1 MQKIAMLIRECDLVR
16 SWQFYKTRYI
26 ELQID
31 LMRHALMGSVT
42 SKAQGNLEAINY
54 NVRMANYI

>member
-1 MQKIAMLIRECDLVR
+1 MLIRECDLVR